1 MGKLIN
7 TQPGYVYTNS
17 GAAAIKAGDIVV
29 NNSLFGVA
37 ASPIPVGGK
46 GLVFTAGTFALD
58 ITAGVTANQ
67 GAVAY
72 WDATNSTIVATS
84 GSGANAAIGYFVKA
98 VTSTDTV
105 AEVIIG

>member
-7 TQPGYVYTNS
+7 TQAGYVYTNAGS
-17 GAAAIKAGDIVV
+17 AAIKAGDIVV
-29 NNSLFGVA
+29 NNALFGVA
-37 ASPIPVGGK
+37 ATPIPVGEK

-58 ITAGVTANQ
+58 IKAGVTANQ

-72 WDATNSTIVATS
+72 WDASNGTIVAS
-84 GSGANAAIGYFVKA
+84 AGSGNPAIGYFVKA
-98 VTSTDTV
+98 VTATDTV

>member
-46 GLVFTAGTFALD
+46 GLVFTAG
-58 ITAGVTANQ
+58 VTANQ

-72 WDATNSTIVATS
+72 WDATNSTIVASS